1 MYYEDGNEPVGET
14 PVNAPLSSATD
25 SIPRNLP
32 LGEQV
37 YETLL
42 SQLISL
48 KIGPGSRISIDS
60 LSRELNVSQTP
71 IRAALIRL
79 ESEGLVIKVHNIGYS
94 AAPMPSRQRFE
105 EIYDMRELLEPYMA
119 SRAALQISDSDV
131 QELTALS
138 NAMKIPA
145 ETDARLA
152 YGKFAKLDAQFHA
165 WIAEHGNNHMAQE
178 ALSRLHA
185 HVHLFRLRFH
195 SRVTEEAIQEHD
207 AIVSALIARNPD
219 QAAAAMKIHISK
231 SRARMEPFFEMME

>member
-1 MYYEDGNEPVGET
+1 M
-14 PVNAPLSSATD
+14 NAPLPPPPKNA
-25 SIPRNLP
+25 PRNLP

-42 SQLISL
+42 SQLITL

-94 AAPMPSRQRFE
+94 AASMPSRQRFE
-105 EIYDMRELLEPYMA
+105 EIYDIREMLEPYLA
-119 SRAALQISDSDV
+119 SRAAQQLSDSDAM
-131 QELTALS
+131 ELSAL
-138 NAMKIPA
+138 ADTMKIPA
-145 ETDARLA
+145 GKDLSLA

-165 WIAEHGNNHMAQE
+165 WVAERGNNQVAQE

-207 AIVSALIARNPD
+207 AIVTALLDRDPV
-219 QAAAAMKIHISK
+219 QAAAAMREHISR
-231 SRARMEPFFEMME
+231 SRARMEPYFEMIE

>member
-1 MYYEDGNEPVGET
+1 M
-14 PVNAPLSSATD
+14 NASSPPKNA
-25 SIPRNLP
+25 PRNLP

-42 SQLISL
+42 SQLITL

-79 ESEGLVIKVHNIGYS
+79 EAEGLVIKVHNIGYS
-94 AAPMPSRQRFE
+94 AASMPSHQRFE
-105 EIYDMRELLEPYMA
+105 EIYDIREMLEPYLA
-119 SRAALQISDSDV
+119 SRAAQQLSDSDAM
-131 QELTALS
+131 ELCAL
-138 NAMKIPA
+138 ADTMKIPA
-145 ETDARLA
+145 GEDLSLA

-165 WIAEHGNNHMAQE
+165 WIAERGNNHMAQE
-178 ALSRLHA
+178 ALTRLHA

-207 AIVSALIARNPD
+207 AIVTAILARAPE
-219 QAAAAMKIHISK
+219 QAAAAMREHISR
-231 SRARMEPFFEMME
+231 SRARMEPYFKMIE